1 MLIET
6 RGIVFRTL
14 KYSESSL
21 IVDIYT
27 EAKGLQSYIVNGVR
41 TQRSKQ
47 NASLYQ
53 VMTLVDMIAGVR
65 EDKGLNRIKEIK
77 SAFIYRAIPFDV
89 RKSAVGLFMAEVARK
104 TIRESEAQPELFH
117 FLYHTFLFLDQ
128 TEQPIANLHLHF
140 LVELSAFLGFMP
152 GGDLSEETPVF
163 DLQEG
168 TFSDNSPSAAYCL
181 DLELSKA
188 FYALLQSNY
197 QECHHLRLPAGL
209 RRQLLNKLLD
219 YYRLHLE
226 HLPEIHSHQI
236 LQEILS

>member
-41 TQRSKQ
+41 TQKSKQ

-53 VMTLVDMIAGVR
+53 VMTLVDLIAGVR

-77 SAFIYRAIPFDV
+77 SAFIYQAIPFDV

-117 FLYHTFLFLDQ
+117 FLYHSFLFLDQ
-128 TEQPIANLHLHF
+128 TQQPIANLHLHF

-152 GGDLSEETPVF
+152 GGDLSQETPVF

>member
-53 VMTLVDMIAGVR
+53 VMTLVDLIAGVR

-77 SAFIYRAIPFDV
+77 SSFIYRAIPFDV

-128 TEQPIANLHLHF
+128 TQQPIANLHLHF

-152 GGDLSEETPVF
+152 GGDLSEDTPVF

-168 TFSDNSPSAAYCL
+168 TFSDNSPSATYCL

-209 RRQLLNKLLD
+209 RRQLLSKLLD

-226 HLPEIHSHQI
+226 HLPEIHSHQV

>member
-6 RGIVFRTL
+6 RGIVFRAF

-41 TQRSKQ
+41 SQKSKQ
-47 NASLYQ
+47 NASIFQ
-53 VMTLVDMIAGVR
+53 VMTLVDLVAGVR
-65 EDKGLNRIKEIK
+65 EDRGLNRIKEIK
-77 SAFIYRAIPFDV
+77 SAFVYRAIPFDV
-89 RKSAVGLFMAEVARK
+89 RKSAVGTFITEVARK
-104 TIRESEAQPELFH
+104 TIREAEAHPALFA
-117 FLYHTFLFLDQ
+117 FLYNTFLFLDQ
-128 TEQPIANLHLHF
+128 TQYPVANAHLHF
-140 LVELSAFLGFMP
+140 LVEMSGFLGFMP
-152 GGDLSEETPVF
+152 GGDLSPDTPVF

-168 TFSDNSPSAAYCL
+168 VFADTLPSAGYCL
-181 DLELSKA
+181 DFELSKA
-188 FYALLQSNY
+188 FYALLQTNY
-197 QECHHLRLPAGL
+197 ADCHNLRLANGQ

>member
-41 TQRSKQ
+41 SQRSKH
-47 NASLYQ
+47 NASIYQ
-53 VMTLVDMIAGVR
+53 VMTLVDMVAGVR
-65 EDKGLNRIKEIK
+65 EDKGLSRIKEIK
-77 SAFIYRAIPFDV
+77 SACVYRAIPFDV

-104 TIRESEAQPELFH
+104 TIREAEAHPELFD
-117 FLYHTFLFLDQ
+117 FLYHSFLFLDQ
-128 TEQPIANLHLHF
+128 TQQPIANLHLHF

-152 GGDLSEETPVF
+152 GGDLTLETPVF

-168 TFSDNSPSAAYCL
+168 VFSDNSPAAAYCL

-188 FYALLQSNY
+188 FYALLNSNY
-197 QECHHLRLPAGL
+197 TECHLLRLPAGQ
-209 RRQLLNKLLD
+209 RRQLLSKLLD

-236 LQEILS
+236 LQEVLS

>member
-152 GGDLSEETPVF
+152 GGDLSDETPVF

-188 FYALLQSNY
+188 FYALLQSSY

-209 RRQLLNKLLD
+209 RRQLLSKLLD

>member
-41 TQRSKQ
+41 SQRSKH
-47 NASLYQ
+47 NASIYQ
-53 VMTLVDMIAGVR
+53 VMTLVDMVAGAR
-65 EDKGLNRIKEIK
+65 EDKGLSRIKEIK
-77 SAFIYRAIPFDV
+77 SAFVYRAIPFDV
-89 RKSAVGLFMAEVARK
+89 RKSAVGLFMAEIARK
-104 TIRESEAQPELFH
+104 TIREAEAQPDLFS

-128 TEQPIANLHLHF
+128 TQQPIANLHLHF

-168 TFSDNSPSAAYCL
+168 VFSDNLPSAAYCL

-209 RRQLLNKLLD
+209 RRQLLSKLLD

>member
-14 KYSESSL
+14 KYGETSL

-41 TQRSKQ
+41 SQKAKN

-53 VMTLVDMIAGVR
+53 IMTLVDMVAGVR
-65 EDKGLNRIKEIK
+65 EDKGLNRIREIK
-77 SAFIYRAIPFDV
+77 AARLYQAIPFDV

-104 TIRESEAQPELFH
+104 TIREAEAHPDLFN
-117 FLYHTFLFLDQ
+117 FLYHSFLFLDQ
-128 TEQPIANLHLHF
+128 TPQSIANIHLLF
-140 LVELSAFLGFMP
+140 LLELSAFLGFMP
-152 GGDLSEETPVF
+152 GGDCCAETPVF

-168 TFSDNSPSAAYCL
+168 VFADRSPAAAYCL
-181 DLELSKA
+181 DKELSQA
-188 FYALLQSNY
+188 CYDLLQSDY
-197 QECHHLRLPAGL
+197 PTCHEVSLSNSQ
-209 RRQLLNKLLD
+209 RRQLLAKLLD

-226 HLPEIHSHQI
+226 HLPEIYSHEV
-236 LQEILS
+236 LGEVLG